1 MHARGR
7 LVPLKSLL
15 PLEYAMTQD
24 NRDAWVYLRAN
35 LVNAVFDCWAHGTFC
50 KLSTLWA
57 VGFDTFDG
65 LG

>member
-1 MHARGR
+1 
-7 LVPLKSLL
+7 
-15 PLEYAMTQD
+15 MTQD

-57 VGFDTFDG
+57 VGFHTFDG